1 MHSPAAKL
9 IPGGMIFYGSVD
21 KPTSMTLRT
30 VFIGLMLFT
39 FFPLLAQNDTLSPIK
54 VDTLAIRDTTVATST
69 ETTTAIKEP
78 VYQIKPGVDIP
89 LTAVT
94 AGWSLYAFTQ
104 IYSKDPSSQEQILN
118 LRESDINSFDRGA
131 VRPFSESLDRVSYYT
146 FFGVMPMPFIFLT
159 GKKTSK
165 DFFKLTFLYLE
176 AMSITG
182 FLYTGS
188 VYLTD
193 RYRPYAYSS
202 ESTMDQRTRGGAKN
216 SFYAGHVALV
226 ATSTFFGAKVHA
238 DYNPNSKIKGLLYGL
253 AGAATLTTAYLRYS
267 AGQHFPSDLIL
278 GTIQGTLTGI
288 LVPHFHK
295 KKILKNPNMSLR
307 PYTNGYS
314 NGLAFTY
321 KL

>member
-1 MHSPAAKL
+1 MLTRITCGALALFFFLP
-9 IPGGMIFYGSVD
+9 
-21 KPTSMTLRT
+21 
-30 VFIGLMLFT
+30 VFGQTDTIR
-39 FFPLLAQNDTLSPIK
+39 AQTADSIAL
-54 VDTLAIRDTTVATST
+54 RDTSRIDTSSPVAINS
-69 ETTTAIKEP
+69 IPDKIP
-78 VYQIKPGVDIP
+78 VYKLKPAVDIP
-89 LTAVT
+89 VVAVG

-104 IYSKDPSSQEQILN
+104 IYSKTPSTQEEILELN
-118 LRESDINSFDRGA
+118 VNDINSFDRRA
-131 VRPFSESLDRVSYYT
+131 VRPFDESIDAASYIP
-146 FFGVMPMPFIFLT
+146 FFAVMPMPFVFLT
-159 GKKTSK
+159 GKSTKK

-188 VYLTD
+188 TYFTD

-295 KKILKNPNMSLR
+295 KKIFKNPNMSLR